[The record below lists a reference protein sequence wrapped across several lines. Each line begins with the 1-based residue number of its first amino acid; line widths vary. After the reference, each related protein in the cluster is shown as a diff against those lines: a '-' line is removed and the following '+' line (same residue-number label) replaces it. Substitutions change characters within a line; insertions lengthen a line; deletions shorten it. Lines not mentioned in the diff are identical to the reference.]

1 VDAAQGIVP
10 SPLQWAGVAAVL
22 CGIVVLSREAATARG
37 GPAVGAGL
45 ALLAALGFGLFVVG
59 LDAGADESAAW
70 AVVAAR
76 ATSVTLAVTAALV
89 LAAPLRAPRS
99 LLPAVAGVGV
109 FDTGANVLVA
119 LAVTRGAAGVVSVL
133 SALYPVATVALARL
147 VLGEQLAPSRR
158 AGAVLALAG
167 AALVA
172 AG

>member
-22 CGIVVLSREAATARG
+22 AGIVVLSREPASGRG